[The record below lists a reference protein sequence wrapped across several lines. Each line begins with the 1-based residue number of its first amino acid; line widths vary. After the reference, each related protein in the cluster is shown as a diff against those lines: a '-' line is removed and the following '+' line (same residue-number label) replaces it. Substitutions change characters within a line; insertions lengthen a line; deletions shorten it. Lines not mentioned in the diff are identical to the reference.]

1 MEDHC
6 IHNDNKRLQLSIF
19 EYTRLDYLFV
29 GFSLSTFER
38 VRRLSLHVID
48 AAANSI
54 VASSS
59 SSSFFQFQVSQKRSR
74 GRAKPD
80 EERKSKHTHV
90 RTNEGTNASRMHRQR
105 SPRRHLSCNGQMN
118 FDKR

>member
-48 AAANSI
+48 SAANSI

-59 SSSFFQFQVSQKRSR
+59 SSFFQFQVS
-74 GRAKPD
+74 
-80 EERKSKHTHV
+80 
-90 RTNEGTNASRMHRQR
+90 
-105 SPRRHLSCNGQMN
+105 
-118 FDKR
+118 

>member
-29 GFSLSTFER
+29 GFLLSTFEHVR
-38 VRRLSLHVID
+38 RRLSLYVID
-48 AAANSI
+48 SAANSI

-59 SSSFFQFQVSQKRSR
+59 SFFQFQVS
-74 GRAKPD
+74 
-80 EERKSKHTHV
+80 
-90 RTNEGTNASRMHRQR
+90 
-105 SPRRHLSCNGQMN
+105 
-118 FDKR
+118 